1 MKKILLTFGVAL
13 ALFATTQVSAQDCS
27 GNRYK
32 QAIFS
37 EVDSV
42 MNIEYGENFKQDGV
56 TNEKLFMDIYF
67 PKGDADNNRAV
78 ILLAHGGSFIG
89 GDKADVAAM
98 CRAMSKMGYVTVTIN
113 YRLINPQDPAILLN
127 LGPGFKKGVVRAIHD
142 MKAAIRFIRNSA
154 TTNNPYGLNPDLIIS
169 GGVSAGAIM
178 ANHVTYMDAM
188 NKVPTDL
195 VDYITDQGGLEGT
208 SGTPG
213 VSSVPQMSLSMCGAI
228 LDTVWLEAGAQP
240 FYGVHTE
247 EDQTVKYLYGEPNIG
262 LPIPVSLYGDSLIF
276 KRAEAVGIN
285 SRYLHYPN
293 GIHCAFLQDP
303 AQLQETM
310 TDMMDFTYHNLCETG
325 LLNTNKIADKLY
337 FSAYPNP
344 TSSDLTIEIPSNQ
357 WDATLEMMDL
367 LGKTVFTTS
376 IPASQTIYNVNVSTM
391 PAGVYQVRVRTNDG
405 RMANQKIV
413 IQ

>member
-113 YRLINPQDPAILLN
+113 YRLINATDPAILMN
-127 LGPGFKKGVVRAIHD
+127 LGPGFKKGVVRALHD
-142 MKAAIRFIRNSA
+142 MKAAIRYVRNSA
-154 TTNNPYGLNPDLIIS
+154 TLGNPYGINPNLIIV

-178 ANHVTYMDAM
+178 ANHVTYMDVIG
-188 NKVPTDL
+188 KVPSDL
-195 VDYITDQGGLEGT
+195 LVYTNEQGGLEGT

-213 VSSVPQMSLSMCGAI
+213 VSSVPQMNLSMCGGV
-228 LDTVWLEAGAQP
+228 LDTVWLENGDQP
-240 FYGVHTE
+240 YYGVHT
-247 EDQTVKYLYGEPNIG
+247 DDDSTVKNLYGQPNIG
-262 LPIPVSLYGDSLIF
+262 LPIPVSLYGDSLMF
-276 KRAEAVGIN
+276 KRTQ
-285 SRYLHYPN
+285 STDMSSKYKRYLT
-293 GIHCAFLQDP
+293 GGHCGFLQDP
-303 AQLQETM
+303 TQLQETLD
-310 TDMMDFTYHNLCETG
+310 DMMGFTYHNLCETG

-357 WDATLEMMDL
+357 WDATVEMMDL

-405 RMANQKIV
+405 RMAIQKIV